1 MALLRNTSTLKKRRL
16 EATIVLAY
24 LAVFL
29 CGLYLGMLISDG
41 WTNSADVTNA
51 FSQPG
56 KLGTRNRILM
66 SADTQGK
73 NLRAKPHIL
82 PEGPIFLPAKEST
95 AKSAKAV
102 QGVLSTQV
110 ALQKAKLATK
120 KGILYDNLPYSKPEV
135 RTTKLPRI
143 YQTSKSI
150 AGCLFIMDDT
160 IRLLEW
166 LAYHYTV
173 LPLSHLMV
181 AIDPN
186 SKQTDRIMEILDSW
200 KGKINIKAY
209 RNDTEWLDLP
219 WDYGYSRSIRH
230 PNGEL
235 MTWYREKSSEIYFG
249 QVHKRRQNYFCVHC
263 MRHMKQQ
270 GMDWTIITD
279 SDEYLMFNYKH
290 KQQEDPTVYDAIKR
304 GVSKEDIDKDR
315 KKMARYREKLPP
327 LEARATIA
335 DFIHQEKLKTKC
347 IMFPG
352 LQFTSYES
360 KIDDVF
366 RDVPSGINPFHLV
379 TLRHRK
385 AGLREGA
392 FSKSM
397 VDVSQGMIEDYTME
411 TNVNVHVPNKLL
423 CGMNGNSGSRQDYI
437 SSLFRLH
444 HYRSGTWESFI
455 ERVADRRANMT
466 IDRFME
472 RNIKPRLIDDDIRPW
487 INWFVEKVG
496 MDEAKRLLVNPLAE
510 AYTRF
515 KDLPVHA
522 RISGV
527 GL

>member
-1 MALLRNTSTLKKRRL
+1 MFSIFTISQNPILLPTMVVLRNTTTLKKRRV
-16 EATIVLAY
+16 EATIVVVY
-24 LAVFL
+24 LSVFIF
-29 CGLYLGMLISDG
+29 GIYFGVLISDG
-41 WTNSADVTNA
+41 WNKSADATNA
-51 FSQPG
+51 FRIAD
-56 KLGTRNRILM
+56 KLSTRNRILM
-66 SADTQGK
+66 SAASQGK
-73 NLRAKPHIL
+73 NLRAKPQIL
-82 PEGPIFLPAKEST
+82 PNGPIFLPAKEST
-95 AKSAKAV
+95 AISPSSVK
-102 QGVLSTQV
+102 GVSLTHV
-110 ALQKAKLATK
+110 ALQEAKIAT
-120 KGILYDNLPYSKPEV
+120 ILYDNLPHSKPAV

-186 SKQTDRIMEILDSW
+186 SKHADKIMEILDSW
-200 KGKINIKAY
+200 KGKIHIKAY
-209 RNDTEWLDLP
+209 KNDTEWLDLP

-230 PNGEL
+230 PNGQL

-263 MRHMKQQ
+263 MRYMKQQ

-290 KQQEDPTVYDAIKR
+290 EREEDPNVYDAIKR
-304 GVSKEDIDKDR
+304 GVSKDDIDKDR
-315 KKMARYREKLPP
+315 KKMARYRELLPP
-327 LEARATIA
+327 LETRATIA

-360 KIDDVF
+360 RIDDVF

-397 VDVSQGMIEDYTME
+397 VDVSQGLLEDYTME

-466 IDRFME
+466 IDRFLE

-487 INWFVEKVG
+487 IKWFVEKVG
-496 MDEAKRLLVNPLAE
+496 MDEAKRLLVKPLAQ
-510 AYTRF
+510 AYQE
-515 KDLPVHA
+515 
-522 RISGV
+522 
-527 GL
+527 